1 MTRPVPSWTRAKR
14 NEAGKFELPGLAAST
29 TTEIS
34 HENYTTQRRTNQP
47 ATTRPGDT
55 VKRSI
60 RFTTHGVPVQ
70 IRTLCI
76 CGRPAT
82 VKTEH
87 GRRCWTCLRKRLEK
101 EARHYIAQFA
111 DDMRRGRID
120 NE

>member
-1 MTRPVPSWTRAKR
+1 
-14 NEAGKFELPGLAAST
+14 
-29 TTEIS
+29 
-34 HENYTTQRRTNQP
+34 
-47 ATTRPGDT
+47 
-55 VKRSI
+55 
-60 RFTTHGVPVQ
+60 VPVQ

-101 EARHYIAQFA
+101 EARHYIEQFA

-120 NE
+120 E